1 MRLQADISLRK
12 SLLGYFSHLEI
23 FPSKGKDTL
32 TKSDSGAWCVPPT
45 EGSLREVRNAHA
57 LLMNGGSPR
66 SSSSPLCSWTFLTLE
81 THCFALLRWLASE
94 QASWGLLLHTQLTH
108 HHYGQT
114 PLGAPTGLPHRPAL
128 QFPDRRTRQSRGTST
143 TMRDRPTA
151 QPQEGCFFI
160 PVGRKKPR

>member
-32 TKSDSGAWCVPPT
+32 TKSDSRAWCIPPT

-57 LLMNGGSPR
+57 LLMNGGSPS

-81 THCFALLRWLASE
+81 THCCPQVACVGARQLGPPAAHTADPSPLRSDSA
-94 QASWGLLLHTQLTH
+94 GD
-108 HHYGQT
+108 
-114 PLGAPTGLPHRPAL
+114 PTGLPHRPAL

-151 QPQEGCFFI
+151 QPQEECFFI
-160 PVGRKKPR
+160 PVGKKRPR